1 MDKSAAL
8 LVVDVQNDF
17 CPGGALGVAEGDRVI
32 APLNHYIERFA
43 GAGLPIFA
51 TRDWHP
57 VKTTH
62 FKAFG
67 GVWPVHCVQ
76 GSYGAE
82 FHRALKLG
90 GETVICSKGMESDS
104 DSYSAFDAVDVAGMK
119 LSELLQQTGVKRIYI
134 GGLATDY
141 CVKQT
146 ALDGRKFGFEV
157 AVLKDAIR
165 GVELKQGDSAR
176 ALREML
182 EAGTEMVESV
192 EQLSSVI

>member
-1 MDKSAAL
+1 MDRSAAL
-8 LVVDVQNDF
+8 LVIDVQNDF

-32 APLNHYIERFA
+32 APLNRYIERFA
-43 GAGLPIFA
+43 EAGLPVFA

-57 VKTTH
+57 VKTAH

-82 FHRALKLG
+82 FHRALKFG
-90 GETVICSKGMESDS
+90 GEAVVCSKGMAADS
-104 DSYSAFDAVDVAGMK
+104 DSYSGFDAVDAAGMK
-119 LSELLQQTGVKRIYI
+119 LLDRLKEAGVKRIYI

-146 ALDGRKFGFEV
+146 VLDARKSGFEV
-157 AVLKDAIR
+157 AVLKDAIS
-165 GVELKQGDSAR
+165 GVEIKAGDSAR
-176 ALREML
+176 ALE
-182 EAGTEMVESV
+182 EMVEAGAEMVEGV
-192 EQLSSVI
+192 EQLSL

>member
-17 CPGGALGVAEGDRVI
+17 CPGGALGVVEGDRVI
-32 APLNHYIERFA
+32 APLNRYIERFA
-43 GAGLPIFA
+43 GAGLPVFA

-57 VKTTH
+57 EKTTH

-76 GSYGAE
+76 GSYGAD

-90 GETVICSKGMESDS
+90 RETVICSKGMESDS
-104 DSYSAFDAVDVAGMK
+104 DSYSGFDAIDAAGTK
-119 LSELLQQTGVKRIYI
+119 LSERLKQSGVRRIYI

-146 ALDGRKFGFEV
+146 
-157 AVLKDAIR
+157 
-165 GVELKQGDSAR
+165 
-176 ALREML
+176 
-182 EAGTEMVESV
+182 
-192 EQLSSVI
+192 